1 MTKRGFALTLLLV
14 LSVLLT
20 AYWVKSNPTVLP
32 GATAVPAMPQEA
44 ASPASDPFAQVLQR
58 GPKKTSTDALP
69 AATAGHDPF
78 KAFLEKQTVS
88 PFGADNR
95 APH

>member
-14 LSVLLT
+14 LAVLLA
-20 AYWVKSNPTVLP
+20 AYWVKSNPAALP
-32 GATAVPAMPQEA
+32 GATAMPAMPQEA
-44 ASPASDPFAQVLQR
+44 ASPASDPFAQMLQR
-58 GPKKTSTDALP
+58 GTQKTSTDALS

-78 KAFLEKQTVS
+78 KEFLEKQTVS
-88 PFGADNR
+88 PFGADTR